1 MFLFWI
7 KTFLAILAIHSHN
20 YIFLWVAMKCTS
32 VLNVIIVLL
41 GRMYYSAS
49 YLVILLTL
57 LYTTEPY
64 THSTTSTIYNNSI
77 HQCDVTY
84 LSPQLSLILA
94 VGNSNRS
101 LSSLLDVITEKRSR
115 QTPSS
120 ILGLHNGHNGFGG
133 LVCLVMLACLQS
145 GKCSRIVLCSSRF
158 IWSTFPSEFRLREW
172 SQQSIAVQYIVSI
185 PNSILIQVDIPLL

>member
-1 MFLFWI
+1 MHQCT
-7 KTFLAILAIHSHN
+7 KCN
-20 YIFLWVAMKCTS
+20 YCVAWK
-32 VLNVIIVLL
+32 NAQPIVLL
-41 GRMYYSAS
+41 SQLLSNTTYT
-49 YLVILLTL
+49 VI
-57 LYTTEPY
+57 YTIEPY

>member
-1 MFLFWI
+1 
-7 KTFLAILAIHSHN
+7 
-20 YIFLWVAMKCTS
+20 MKCPKCNYS
-32 VLNVIIVLL
+32 VAWKAPIPPVATYTVIHYSPIVQQ
-41 GRMYYSAS
+41 
-49 YLVILLTL
+49 
-57 LYTTEPY
+57 
-64 THSTTSTIYNNSI
+64 
-77 HQCDVTY
+77 QCDVTY

-158 IWSTFPSEFRLREW
+158 IWSTFPSEFRL
-172 SQQSIAVQYIVSI
+172 
-185 PNSILIQVDIPLL
+185 